1 MSVLTREVI
10 LAEIESG
17 RLNIDPFSPEQ
28 LGAASIDLTLGD
40 EIRVFGANDGPID
53 LREDAEYRDHT
64 RVYPLAEPYVPEP
77 GWPIRGPTPAGL
89 RWPG

>member
-17 RLNIDPFSPEQ
+17 RLKIDPFCPEQ

-40 EIRVFGANDGPID
+40 EIRVFQSKDSYNF
-53 LREDAEYRDHT
+53 
-64 RVYPLAEPYVPEP
+64 V
-77 GWPIRGPTPAGL
+77 
-89 RWPG
+89 